1 MRPSS
6 GRTRSAAMDIA
17 GNFEGN
23 HVWDLCCGSGAFGI
37 ECLSAGAAGC
47 SFVDSDRG
55 AVRFVRETLSSLGAL
70 GRALL
75 VCGDVTSTDLSGLAR
90 PSLVFIDPP
99 YTSTGVYSWAFGLD
113 WGSIASP
120 GGIVMVE
127 VPSGLETDGS
137 WERRR
142 YGETTLAWRWMR

>member
-1 MRPSS
+1 
-6 GRTRSAAMDIA
+6 MDIA
-17 GNFEGN
+17 GNFEGD

-70 GRALL
+70 DRARL
-75 VCGDVTSTDLSGLAR
+75 VCGDVVSTDLTTFQK

-99 YTSTGVYSWAFGLD
+99 YSSTGVYSWAFRTDWAGL
-113 WGSIASP
+113 AAP
-120 GGIVMVE
+120 GGIVVVE
-127 VPSGLETDGS
+127 IPSTLETDGA

>member
-1 MRPSS
+1 
-6 GRTRSAAMDIA
+6 MDIA
-17 GNFEGN
+17 GSFEGG

-47 SFVDSDRG
+47 SFVDSDRR
-55 AVRFVRETLSSLGAL
+55 AVRFVREALSSLGATGKVEL
-70 GRALL
+70 A
-75 VCGDVTSTDLSGLAR
+75 CGDVTCIDLSVLTK

-99 YTSTGVYSWAFGLD
+99 YSSTEVYSWAFGLD
-113 WGSIASP
+113 WGSLAAP

-127 VPSGLETDGS
+127 VPSSLGTDGS

>member
-1 MRPSS
+1 L
-6 GRTRSAAMDIA
+6 DIA

-47 SFVDSDRG
+47 SFVDSDRR
-55 AVRFVRETLSSLGAL
+55 AVRFVREALASLGAL
-70 GRALL
+70 GRSEMA
-75 VCGDVTSTDLSGLAR
+75 CGDVTSTDLSALSK

-99 YTSTGVYSWAFGLD
+99 YSSTDVYSWAFRTD
-113 WGSIASP
+113 WAEIAAP
-120 GGIVMVE
+120 GGMIMVE
-127 VPSGLETDGS
+127 MPSMMETDGS